1 MHQKLAAIHFE
12 LDQTRIKISRL
23 IGTSS
28 MPQINAGDF
37 RKGVKVII
45 DGSPYEMIDC
55 KFVKPGKGQA
65 LYKTKLRNLLTASLL
80 DITYRSGDSL
90 EAADIRNAD
99 GMYSYY
105 DGSAYI
111 FMDNESFEQV
121 SLPEDVAKDQMKLIK
136 EGEAIGLLYWNDQ
149 LISITPPKHVVLEVT
164 YTVPA
169 AKGNTATNVTKP
181 ATVETGAEV
190 GVPAFITEGD
200 RIRLNAETGEYLG
213 RETGD

>member
-1 MHQKLAAIHFE
+1 
-12 LDQTRIKISRL
+12 
-23 IGTSS
+23 

-37 RKGVKVII
+37 RKGIKVII
-45 DGSPYEMIDC
+45 EGSPYEMIDY

-99 GMYSYY
+99 GMYSYF
-105 DGSAYI
+105 DGSAYV

-121 SLPEDVAKDQMKLIK
+121 TLAADVCKDQMQYIK
-136 EGEAIGLLYWNDQ
+136 EGEPIGLLYWNDQ

-200 RIRLNAETGEYLG
+200 RIRINAETGEYLG
-213 RETGD
+213 RETGE